1 MRQGRWMEL
10 LNDYDFDLHYH
21 PGKANK
27 VADAL
32 SRKFVASLA
41 SLVEMSLHLK
51 DEMQQLELQ
60 LITSRL
66 AAPSVRPIHLEQIKD
81 GQYADEYLLAKMFEA
96 QNGKEGDFK
105 LDENEVVRCNR
116 RVCVPSNVEIRKQ

>member
-32 SRKFVASLA
+32 SRKSVASLA
-41 SLVEMSLHLK
+41 SLVETSLHLK
-51 DEMQQLELQ
+51 DEVQQLEL
-60 LITSRL
+60 
-66 AAPSVRPIHLEQIKD
+66 
-81 GQYADEYLLAKMFEA
+81 
-96 QNGKEGDFK
+96 
-105 LDENEVVRCNR
+105 
-116 RVCVPSNVEIRKQ
+116 